1 VKRSEFEQRQLQERI
16 RMAAQR
22 PYDLTTLLERGERV
36 FAAERFEQSY
46 PDAAVR
52 GLLRETPAG
61 REQEQREQE
70 QRRAADRAWQREWRR
85 AKARETPRPVK
96 LSPAQVEAA
105 RDVSRASWNKAQQKL
120 APEDAARPAPAR
132 TPQRSRGRSR

>member
-22 PYDLTTLLERGERV
+22 PYELTTLLERGERV

-61 REQEQREQE
+61 REQEQRERDE
-70 QRRAADRAWQREWRR
+70 RRAADREWRR
-85 AKARETPRPVK
+85 TLARSK
-96 LSPAQVEAA
+96 
-105 RDVSRASWNKAQQKL
+105 
-120 APEDAARPAPAR
+120 
-132 TPQRSRGRSR
+132 GRSR